1 MSGGTLKNLIKNKH
15 ENFLKRP
22 LTREEIKHTEHIWIK
37 TSQKNQPSSDK
48 FMKIKSSLT
57 LFVDDNDTLRCQS
70 RLCETENL
78 YFNCWNPTNIPHE
91 ENFIKLQSFTKYLH
105 FIWNSVPQEMPNFS
119 FAGDFY

>member
-1 MSGGTLKNLIKNKH
+1 MTIVSRIQNKYMSGGTLENLIKNKH
-15 ENFLKRP
+15 ENFLKGP

-57 LFVDDNDTLRCQS
+57 LFVDENDTLRCQS

-78 YFNCWNPTNIPHE
+78 YFNCWNPTNTPHE

-105 FIWNSVPQEMPNFS
+105 FI
-119 FAGDFY
+119 